1 MYTRVTTLNGV
12 KDVDGFVAAM
22 QETSLAVLRA
32 QRGYKGLSV
41 SADRSSGV
49 IGTMTLW
56 ETEADR
62 DASDSAV
69 AKVRDD
75 VRSQFASDMTIDT
88 FEERIVEFSRA
99 PEVGSSLMVT
109 RVSMD
114 PAKADENLEHFK
126 REVLPQIKA
135 TPGFRSLRIMG
146 DPETGHGIVGSVWDD
161 EQSMQAAAEAAMA
174 RRPEATAR
182 GIDFGETSFREIL
195 LFDSV

>member
-1 MYTRVTTLNGV
+1 
-12 KDVDGFVAAM
+12 
-22 QETSLAVLRA
+22 
-32 QRGYKGLSV
+32 
-41 SADRSSGV
+41 
-49 IGTMTLW
+49 
-56 ETEADR
+56 
-62 DASDSAV
+62 
-69 AKVRDD
+69 
-75 VRSQFASDMTIDT
+75 
-88 FEERIVEFSRA
+88 
-99 PEVGSSLMVT
+99 MVT

-135 TPGFRSLRIMG
+135 TPGFRTLRIMG
-146 DPETGHGIVGSVWDD
+146 DPETGDGIVGSVWDD

>member
-22 QETSLAVLRA
+22 RETSLAVLRG

-75 VRSQFASDMTIDT
+75 VRAQFASDMTIDT
-88 FEERIVEFSRA
+88 RSVEHTSA
-99 PEVGSSLMVT
+99 LQSPC
-109 RVSMD
+109 
-114 PAKADENLEHFK
+114 NL
-126 REVLPQIKA
+126 VCC
-135 TPGFRSLRIMG
+135 
-146 DPETGHGIVGSVWDD
+146 
-161 EQSMQAAAEAAMA
+161 
-174 RRPEATAR
+174 
-182 GIDFGETSFREIL
+182 L
-195 LFDSV
+195 L